1 MGILLVASIII
12 SCAVLVL
19 LHPDLI
25 NVLSEADRK
34 KMNPKKTGR
43 AAFWGLMVTALTMI
57 ILYIGGIRNELV
69 PMFVGI
75 PGAIL
80 TATLIQCS
88 IPNK

>member
-1 MGILLVASIII
+1 MLLLASIIAI
-12 SCAVLVL
+12 CAVAVL
-19 LHPDLI
+19 IKPNSI

-34 KMNPKKTGR
+34 KINPKKTGR
-43 AAFWGLMVTALTMI
+43 AAFWGLMTTALTMI
-57 ILYIGGIRNELV
+57 LLYILGIRNELV

-88 IPNK
+88 ISD

>member
-1 MGILLVASIII
+1 MITLLIAGIIAL
-12 SCAVLVL
+12 CAFLVL
-19 LHPDLI
+19 LRPDLI

-34 KMNPKKTGR
+34 KINPKKTGR

-57 ILYIGGIRNELV
+57 ILYIVGIRNELV

-80 TATLIQCS
+80 TATLIQLS
-88 IPNK
+88 IPD

>member
-1 MGILLVASIII
+1 MITLLIASIIAL
-12 SCAVLVL
+12 CAVLVL
-19 LHPDLI
+19 LRPDLI

-57 ILYIGGIRNELV
+57 ILYIVGIRNELV
-69 PMFVGI
+69 HMFVGI

>member
-19 LHPDLI
+19 LRPNLI

-57 ILYIGGIRNELV
+57 ILYIVGIRNELV

-75 PGAIL
+75 PGAII
-80 TATLIQCS
+80 TAALIQCS

>member
-1 MGILLVASIII
+1 MITLLIAGIIAL
-12 SCAVLVL
+12 CAVLVL
-19 LHPDLI
+19 LRPDLI

-43 AAFWGLMVTALTMI
+43 AAFWGLMTTAMTMI
-57 ILYIGGIRNELV
+57 ILYIVGIRNELV

-75 PGAIL
+75 PSAIL

-88 IPNK
+88 ISD

>member
-1 MGILLVASIII
+1 MIILFVAGIIAL
-12 SCAVLVL
+12 CAVLVL
-19 LHPDLI
+19 LRPDLI

-43 AAFWGLMVTALTMI
+43 AAFWGLMTTALIMI
-57 ILYIGGIRNELV
+57 ILYIVGIRNELV

-80 TATLIQCS
+80 TAIFIQLS

>member
-1 MGILLVASIII
+1 MGILLVAGIII

-19 LHPDLI
+19 LRPDLI

-57 ILYIGGIRNELV
+57 ILYIVGIRNELV

-80 TATLIQCS
+80 TATLIQLS
-88 IPNK
+88 IPD

>member
-1 MGILLVASIII
+1 MLLLASIIAI
-12 SCAVLVL
+12 CAVVVL
-19 LHPDLI
+19 IKPNSI

-34 KMNPKKTGR
+34 KINPKKTGR
-43 AAFWGLMVTALTMI
+43 AAFWGLMTTALTMI
-57 ILYIGGIRNELV
+57 LLYILGIRNELV

-88 IPNK
+88 ISD